1 MLTCRLHV
9 PIQARSDSSVAL
21 LHSRYMRIALIVNVL
36 RSTRRTDKV
45 DEMSHAFRLLATTHR
60 GLTSGKHPLELEP
73 SLRPALTFT
82 CPPQRTIR
90 AFRRCAG
97 KGWLH
102 QLCFQQQHDQL
113 FCAMRI
119 VDGQRVMGVSS
130 YGKLGDEPEA
140 RLCDTPVCT
149 VLVVVRSPT
158 CNGLHAGCMH
168 GIRMVGSFAV
178 AYCMRSA
185 RINRVRMMALRSGGA
200 RGSRRWHDLHATHD
214 RLGENRHVYGCT
226 V

>member
-1 MLTCRLHV
+1 MRGVARYAHVPTDARRGTVRCRRQDGYPLTCRLHV
-9 PIQARSDSSVAL
+9 PIQTRSDSSVAVS
-21 LHSRYMRIALIVNVL
+21 HSRYMRIALIVNVL

-102 QLCFQQQHDQL
+102 QLGFQQQHDQL

-158 CNGLHAGCMH
+158 CNGLHAGCMLVVCMVSAWLEALPLPTVRARH
-168 GIRMVGSFAV
+168 GLV
-178 AYCMRSA
+178 
-185 RINRVRMMALRSGGA
+185 
-200 RGSRRWHDLHATHD
+200 
-214 RLGENRHVYGCT
+214 E
-226 V
+226 

>member
-1 MLTCRLHV
+1 MSLMSGGLRL
-9 PIQARSDSSVAL
+9 PAA
-21 LHSRYMRIALIVNVL
+21 
-36 RSTRRTDKV
+36 
-45 DEMSHAFRLLATTHR
+45 THR
-60 GLTSGKHPLELEP
+60 GLTSGKHLLELEP
-73 SLRPALTFT
+73 ALRPLLTFT
-82 CPPQRTIR
+82 CSPQRMIR
-90 AFRRCAG
+90 GFCRCPG
-97 KGWLH
+97 KGWLL
-102 QLCFQQQHDQL
+102 QLGFQQQHDQL

-130 YGKLGDEPEA
+130 YGELGDEPEA
-140 RLCDTPVCT
+140 RLCDTPLCT

-178 AYCMRSA
+178 AYCARSA
-185 RINRVRMMALRSGGA
+185 RISRVPMMALRSGGA
-200 RGSRRWHDLHATHD
+200 HDSRRWHDLHATHD